1 MSYLLA
7 YVHNRGGAGSPC
19 ESLAV
24 KIPVSIHEVHP
35 VASWLASCCNL
46 IFTCTVRYISKMSLK
61 SCRNWMQNPWR
72 HAHVPWHGIP
82 GYHTNNLINTEQE
95 RVSASD
101 LDIVTKI
108 SSPSSRAHL
117 GSLCV
122 IDTPSSRNG
131 DLAWKVLPDKTSKM
145 TSHSE
150 EGGTIVLQVLDRGD
164 EAKMIPWQI
173 ANQWNI
179 FLSND
184 SSVAFS
190 WVPWLW

>member
-1 MSYLLA
+1 MYILWHAGLLHVA
-7 YVHNRGGAGSPC
+7 IWFLHAQYDTYQKCRWSPVEIEC
-19 ESLAV
+19 
-24 KIPVSIHEVHP
+24 KIPDVMLMYLGM
-35 VASWLASCCNL
+35 ASSDTSTIQTTN
-46 IFTCTVRYISKMSLK
+46 
-61 SCRNWMQNPWR
+61 
-72 HAHVPWHGIP
+72 
-82 GYHTNNLINTEQE
+82 HTNNLINTEQE